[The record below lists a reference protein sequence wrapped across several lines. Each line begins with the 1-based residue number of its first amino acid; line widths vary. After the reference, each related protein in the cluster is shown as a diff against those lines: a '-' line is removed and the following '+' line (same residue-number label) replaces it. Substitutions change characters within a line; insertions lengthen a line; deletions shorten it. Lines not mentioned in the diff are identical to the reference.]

1 MALDVVRLAS
11 LSPVSMFAS
20 KVYFSL
26 TEILDPAHHRTHNE
40 WHQLDHRPENLLLP
54 GVAWGDRWVRSP
66 DCAQA
71 SAGLA
76 PEYARTHYAIM
87 YWFREPLR
95 PTLDQ
100 FFALS
105 EFSFQWGRSPQIGWT
120 KRPLRGFFSPV
131 KGYVAARVRVSVDAL
146 PRRPVRGIHVTI
158 SRLRRHDALAHE
170 AFRWY
175 DEVRIPDLLQCRG
188 AAGAWTFAS
197 DDLFPPPWEE
207 STPAW
212 SFADSGSR
220 LAAASP
226 LRMTIMY
233 LDEDPLEYLADVAE
247 RDAAWRA
254 SGRVRDT
261 SSIEDVFF
269 ASPFRMIVP
278 WEWNWF
284 DTVRAAS

>member
-95 PTLDQ
+95 
-100 FFALS
+100 
-105 EFSFQWGRSPQIGWT
+105 
-120 KRPLRGFFSPV
+120 
-131 KGYVAARVRVSVDAL
+131 AA
-146 PRRPVRGIHVTI
+146 I
-158 SRLRRHDALAHE
+158 SRQWWMVRQ
-170 AFRWY
+170 RWLT
-175 DEVRIPDLLQCRG
+175 VL
-188 AAGAWTFAS
+188 S
-197 DDLFPPPWEE
+197 
-207 STPAW
+207 
-212 SFADSGSR
+212 
-220 LAAASP
+220 
-226 LRMTIMY
+226 
-233 LDEDPLEYLADVAE
+233 VAE
-247 RDAAWRA
+247 RRSFTATD
-254 SGRVRDT
+254 GG
-261 SSIEDVFF
+261 
-269 ASPFRMIVP
+269 P
-278 WEWNWF
+278 
-284 DTVRAAS
+284 